1 MSDSPADNFDNNA
14 AFRER
19 TAAVSL
25 FPAERR
31 IVEQLLAIPP
41 YELGVMTSSD
51 LSQRSGA
58 SRSSIDRLS
67 RKLGYPGLKE
77 MRKALLLE
85 EGRDRRRPANSG
97 SAPPAGIARRVMSA
111 MSLRAG
117 AMAEAL
123 GSDDTVATLV
133 DWMTQAKSI
142 ALFGAGESA
151 ATCNVI
157 YMRLIRLGLPIA
169 FAEESHAQVTLAS
182 LLRPRDVAIAF
193 SYSGGTRSTLWAA
206 RTARQSGARVVAI
219 TGMPGST
226 LGRLADLRI
235 VLPSDRLLP
244 GSAEVLDRIVAGGL
258 AEVLFQCIATRSP
271 EALANSVRIDDSFG
285 EERT

>member
-1 MSDSPADNFDNNA
+1 MSDRQSDGFDEGA
-14 AFRER
+14 AFRDR
-19 TAAVSL
+19 ALAVNL

-31 IVEQLLAIPP
+31 IVEQLLAIPT

-85 EGRDRRRPANSG
+85 EGRDRRRRARSPG
-97 SAPPAGIARRVMSA
+97 EPPAEIARRVMSA
-111 MSLRAG
+111 VALRAG
-117 AMAEAL
+117 AMADSL
-123 GSDDTVATLV
+123 GSGGAVETLV
-133 DWMTQAKSI
+133 DWMAEAKSI
-142 ALFGAGESA
+142 TLCGAGESSV
-151 ATCNVI
+151 TCNVI
-157 YMRLIRLGLPIA
+157 YMRLIRLGLPIS
-169 FAEESHAQVTLAS
+169 FAEEFHTQVTLAS
-182 LLRPRDVAIAF
+182 LLGPRDVAIAF
-193 SYSGGTRSTLWAA
+193 SYSGGSRSTLWAA
-206 RTARQSGARVVAI
+206 RAARQNGARVVAI

-226 LGRLADLRI
+226 LGKLADLRI
-235 VLPSDRLLP
+235 VLPSGPALP

-258 AEVLFQCIATRSP
+258 AEVLFQCIAARSP
-271 EALANSVRIDDSFG
+271 DLLANSVRIDDSFS

>member
-1 MSDSPADNFDNNA
+1 MNDRPTSSFDDAA

-19 TAAVSL
+19 ALAVSL

-31 IVEQLLAIPP
+31 IVDQLLAIPP

-85 EGRDRRRPANSG
+85 EGRDRRRQASNNSEPL
-97 SAPPAGIARRVMSA
+97 ATIARRVMSA
-111 MSLRAG
+111 VSLRAG
-117 AMAEAL
+117 AMADSL
-123 GSDDTVATLV
+123 GGDDTVETLV
-133 DWMTQAKSI
+133 DWLTHAKSI
-142 ALFGAGESA
+142 TLFGAGESS

-157 YMRLIRLGLPIA
+157 YMRLIRLGLPIT
-169 FAEESHAQVTLAS
+169 FAEEFHTQVTLAS
-182 LLRPRDVAIAF
+182 LLGPRDVAIAF

-206 RTARQSGARVVAI
+206 RAAHQNGARVVAI

-226 LGRLADLRI
+226 LAKLADLRI
-235 VLPSDRLLP
+235 VLPSGPALP
-244 GSAEVLDRIVAGGL
+244 GGAEVLDRLVASGL
-258 AEVLFQCIATRSP
+258 AEVLFQCIASRSP